1 MRMFRSNTID
11 TSHSARFIP
20 SKDRISEHPRR
31 EHCSAS
37 RNQLRMIGINPGQQA
52 RIERP
57 TVNGTRVALYT
68 IDAHNEEDPDHT
80 VFVGYTNPNLED
92 LQKRL
97 GWSSK
102 DSFKGK
108 INTQVTAVGLTDAE
122 AKAYSEFIEQLTDDG
137 YNQELA
143 VIAPHGGDVEEG
155 TAEEG
160 ERIVEQLSS
169 KCVSAWI
176 CKGYKKG
183 GGAFDCWHITST
195 DISEDSFPGLQTIM
209 NRQFRYVI
217 AFHGW
222 KHNSICIG
230 GSMSDPLK
238 QQIKTEI
245 EKAVSGSGIEVAIG
259 GESGDKTCPDDFNGN
274 DPRNIVNR
282 LGTYGVQI
290 EQSEEARTMVDEEN
304 RPLRLKIA
312 DAVAN
317 VFRPL
322 IKEGGFFSPNNVI
335 VTEQDLRDAIGTGAQ
350 TERGNW
356 LDTTGNLLREDEN
369 SQFGLLV
376 KYWLASKSHI
386 RPTTLTAAQTKA
398 VSSATNYGQLLNENA
413 TEPEISAE
421 AATVRATLLTG
432 APDTV
437 SPADLRT
444 LVEQSLISSRFSR
457 FNDDNRG
464 RWSAAFVVAVVRNAA
479 IQLGLEVMSG
489 STHIGR
495 YGLLVGTSAHRVYV
509 LEAYN
514 RRFGTNRRSGT
525 YHAFR
530 PNERTPQIGDIII
543 QDSLQVNSINNV
555 IDFDDI
561 PTTLN
566 SVYNLHGDI
575 VVEVPNGAD
584 YIIAIGGDVD
594 DSTRRR
600 RYPLDA
606 NRRLVVDRTQLYT
619 QESDSGNLPNLPET
633 DNSQGLHAR
642 STGRIFA
649 LLSLVQQCA
658 AVPGQ

>member
-1 MRMFRSNTID
+1 
-11 TSHSARFIP
+11 
-20 SKDRISEHPRR
+20 
-31 EHCSAS
+31 
-37 RNQLRMIGINPGQQA
+37 MIGINPGQQA

-57 TVNGTRVALYT
+57 TENGTRVALYT

-108 INTQVTAVGLTDAE
+108 ITTQVTAVGLTDAE

-155 TAEEG
+155 TAEEV
-160 ERIVEQLSS
+160 ERIAEQLSS
-169 KCVSAWI
+169 KCISTWI

-183 GGAFDCWHITST
+183 GEAYACWHITST

-222 KHNSICIG
+222 KHDSICIG

-245 EKAVSGSGIEVAIG
+245 AKVVPTSIVVDIAGPGS
-259 GESGDKTCPDDFNGN
+259 TCPDDFNGN
-274 DPRNIVNR
+274 DQRNIVNR

-290 EQSEEARTMVDEEN
+290 EQSEEAREKYGN
-304 RPLRLKIA
+304 AIA

-322 IKEGGFFSPNNVI
+322 IKEGGFFSPNTVI

-356 LDTTGNLLREDEN
+356 LDTTGNLLTEDEN
-369 SQFGLLV
+369 SQFGLLA
-376 KYWLASKSHI
+376 KYWLASKSRI

-398 VSSATNYGQLLNENA
+398 VSSGTNYGQLLNENA
-413 TEPEISAE
+413 TEAEISAE

-437 SPADLRT
+437 SPADLHT
-444 LVEQSLISSRFSR
+444 LVEESLISSRFSR
-457 FNDDNRG
+457 FDEDNGG
-464 RWSAAFVVAVVRNAA
+464 RWSAAFVVSVVRNAA

-495 YGLLVGTSAHRVYV
+495 DGLLVGTAAHRVYV

-514 RRFGTNRRSGT
+514 RRFGTNRRTGT

-543 QDSLQVNSINNV
+543 QDRLQVNSINNV

-584 YIIAIGGDVD
+584 YIIAIGGNVG

-600 RYPLDA
+600 CYPLDA
-606 NRRLVVDRTQLYT
+606 NRHLVVDRTQLYT
-619 QESDSGNLPNLPET
+619 QESDSGNLPNPPDRDT
-633 DNSQGLHAR
+633 DNSPGLHAR

-658 AVPGQ
+658 AVPG